1 MCVCSVFI
9 LLSGRASVYVLST
22 FTFEELNDN
31 VDTSDQP
38 YSTDSPDLETHE
50 LDRTRFGRFAMSYV
64 AGQSF
69 GELAL
74 LGDDNKHRRNASVIA
89 DDDTDLLVIER
100 DLLGAEKQDDVVYL

>member
-1 MCVCSVFI
+1 
-9 LLSGRASVYVLST
+9 
-22 FTFEELNDN
+22 
-31 VDTSDQP
+31 
-38 YSTDSPDLETHE
+38 
-50 LDRTRFGRFAMSYV
+50 V

-100 DLLGAEKQDDVVYL
+100 DLFEETLKVSSSNVLITLKDFCQMGDGLC

>member
-1 MCVCSVFI
+1 MTYKTGPEVNACGHLKLVGGKR
-9 LLSGRASVYVLST
+9 LRST
-22 FTFEELNDN
+22 QSHNPRNAYLH
-31 VDTSDQP
+31 VQS
-38 YSTDSPDLETHE
+38 SL
-50 LDRTRFGRFAMSYV
+50 AV

-100 DLLGAEKQDDVVYL
+100 DLFEETLKVSSSYVLLFKILN